1 MKLERTSL
9 SLTLQVWYLPGL
21 RTLLC
26 DVEALTCS
34 LVVKCSDRKGQKLE
48 HRSASTCVSGK
59 GDSETEE
66 DLGFGWG
73 NFIRGSN
80 YRQLDSKN
88 LKETLKSCFWITV
101 SMPLTY
107 EPKLC
112 SHLLLLTLEQCPCC
126 KTGEIA
132 EHDAPAKLLE
142 DSSSLFSKLV
152 SEYTMGSDKWRMQES
167 S

>member
-1 MKLERTSL
+1 
-9 SLTLQVWYLPGL
+9 
-21 RTLLC
+21 
-26 DVEALTCS
+26 
-34 LVVKCSDRKGQKLE
+34 
-48 HRSASTCVSGK
+48 
-59 GDSETEE
+59 
-66 DLGFGWG
+66 
-73 NFIRGSN
+73 
-80 YRQLDSKN
+80 
-88 LKETLKSCFWITV
+88 
-101 SMPLTY
+101 MPLTY